1 MTGLEKII
9 TDPSTIRAAADK
21 TEGLLKGLFGKA
33 FEETGEIIADQVRLR
48 RFKNQIRIFEK
59 AQKYLKDKNIDP
71 QKVNLKVLAPL
82 VELASYEEDE
92 NLQDLWAKLI
102 KNILSRPTSVV
113 LQQNAIE
120 VLNKVSNEDVK
131 ILDHIFDKLK
141 IKRKARADKLQ
152 GKPQVWGDKTFKDP
166 EGFRIDLFSF
176 KVKDISRE
184 LKINEDELE
193 TQISNLVAL
202 GTLKY
207 ETEVDI
213 SSAYKSSEDPSDT
226 SLNIDLDVSD
236 YDRIRM
242 TKLGYVFVE
251 LCRQ

>member
-9 TDPSTIRAAADK
+9 TDPATIKAAIDK

-48 RFKNQIRIFEK
+48 RFKNQIKIFEK

-82 VELASYEEDE
+82 VEFASYEEDE

-120 VLNKVSNEDVK
+120 VLNKVSNEEVK

-141 IKRKARADKLQ
+141 IKRKERADKLQ
-152 GKPQVWGDKTFKDP
+152 GKPRVWGGKTMKDP
-166 EGFRIDLFSF
+166 EDFRIDWFSF
-176 KVKDISRE
+176 KVKEISAE

-213 SSAYKSSEDPSDT
+213 SSAEKSSEDPSDT
-226 SLNIDLDVSD
+226 SLDIDLDVSD
-236 YDRIRM
+236 YDRIRI